1 MLHVLTILGYFL
13 QIFFLLR
20 VVDIQRQFFCQK
32 SHVDSVSKFKIRI
45 VLVAGYT
52 VEAWFVVFIERASF
66 FFVFFEFRGVDILK
80 IFQDWVENDISD
92 LI

>member
-1 MLHVLTILGYFL
+1 MLHVLTILSYFL

-20 VVDIQRQFFCQK
+20 VVDIQCQFFCQK
-32 SHVDSVSKFKIRI
+32 SHVDSVCKLKIRI

-52 VEAWFVVFIERASF
+52 VEAWFVVFIEWTSF
-66 FFVFFEFRGVDILK
+66 SFVFFDFRGVYILI
-80 IFQDWVENDISD
+80 IFQDWLKNDVSD